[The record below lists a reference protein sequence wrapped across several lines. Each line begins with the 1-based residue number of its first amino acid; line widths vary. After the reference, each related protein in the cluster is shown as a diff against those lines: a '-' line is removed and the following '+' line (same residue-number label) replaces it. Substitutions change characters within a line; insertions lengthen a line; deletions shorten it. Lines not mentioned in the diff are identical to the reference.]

1 MGFEFL
7 ALLSSGPTS
16 VLAKKNADMIKAEF
30 REDVLDASATLDR
43 LTSASLVRVDD
54 LDAVA
59 GPAKR
64 DGHVGQPQFAH
75 GRLLVLSHLLGTRL
89 ADIDDRFSIE
99 MMVADLGG
107 RNASKWAGTMTGHAG
122 EVGVGEGGVNSVVLT
137 AGLLP
142 HRGWEAFGDDLAEH
156 QQDFLTPRR
165 GQARPSLD
173 Q

>member
-1 MGFEFL
+1 VEVGWVVQTIVVAQKRLEQ
-7 ALLSSGPTS
+7 AARAHHGDPVRVVASQATS
-16 VLAKKNADMIKAEF
+16 VLANKNANMIKSEF

-59 GPAKR
+59 GPAER
-64 DGHVGQPQFAH
+64 DGHVGQRILAR

-99 MMVADLGG
+99 MMLA
-107 RNASKWAGTMTGHAG
+107 
-122 EVGVGEGGVNSVVLT
+122 

-142 HRGWEAFGDDLAEH
+142 HRGREALGDDLAEH
-156 QQDFLTPRR
+156 SRT
-165 GQARPSLD
+165 S
-173 Q
+173 